1 MTLDR
6 PPQEGP
12 VFEYLVDFVGDL
24 LSEED
29 MEELLRVL
37 ETRPVRSTLSKALRF
52 ALVE

>member
-12 VFEYLVDFVGDL
+12 VFEYLVDFGDL

-37 ETRPVRSTLSKALRF
+37 
-52 ALVE
+52 